1 MKNKM
6 YWDYL
11 LYFVITVAVLF
22 KGVSFFK
29 VEVYGLKVNESK
41 SNIHFVGYQDGT
53 IKSEAE
59 VLKGKTTRDI
69 FNYYVKNQKYIMHA
83 GGAIEGK
90 IYTNSLEALEENYKN
105 GNRIFE
111 IDLNYTSDHQ
121 LVMIHGWSEADYE
134 GKLGVPYAGV
144 MDKQAFKNTLLHGKY
159 HTMALEDLITFMKK
173 HPYAYFI
180 LNLKGGS
187 KASVSKDALTTLV
200 SLANRN
206 PNILDRLVIWGY
218 NLNVIKT
225 ARKIYNFDLITLSY
239 NDPKDMP
246 TEVNTREKMI
256 AYCVK
261 NNISSLIFA
270 EDTFD
275 EEIATMGNKSGI
287 YSFVFTIDNE
297 KRAQSLFDRK
307 ATMVLSNRLVN

>member
-1 MKNKM
+1 M

-11 LYFVITVAVLF
+11 LYFVITVAILF
-22 KGVSFFK
+22 KGASFFK
-29 VEVYGLKVNESK
+29 VEVHGLKVNETK
-41 SNIHFVGYQDGT
+41 ANIHFVGYQDET
-53 IKSEAE
+53 KKSEAE
-59 VLKGKTTRDI
+59 VLKGKTTREI

-83 GGAIEGK
+83 GGAIDGH
-90 IYTNSLEALEENYKN
+90 IYTNSLEALEENYKK

-111 IDLNYTSDHQ
+111 IDLNYTNDHQ
-121 LVMIHGWSEADYE
+121 LVMIHGWTESDYQ

-144 MDKQAFKNTLLHGKY
+144 MNKATFKNTLLHGKY
-159 HTMALEDLITFMKK
+159 HTMTLEDLIKFMRS

-187 KASVSKDALTTLV
+187 KAAVSKDALTELV
-200 SLANRN
+200 NLANRN

-225 ARKIYNFDLITLSY
+225 ARRIYNFDLITLSY

-246 TEVNTREKMI
+246 TEVNTKEKMI

-275 EEIATMGNKSGI
+275 EEIATLGKKAGI

-297 KRAQSLFDRK
+297 KKAQGFLDK
-307 ATMVLSNRLVN
+307 NATMILSNHLLN